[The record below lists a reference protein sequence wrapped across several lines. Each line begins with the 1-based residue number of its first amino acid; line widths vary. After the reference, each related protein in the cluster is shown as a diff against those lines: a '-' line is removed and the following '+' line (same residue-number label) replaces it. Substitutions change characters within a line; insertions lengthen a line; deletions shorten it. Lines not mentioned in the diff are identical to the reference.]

1 MSPNHLP
8 TLFTTLTAGVAACL
22 AMLGVTAVADA
33 AATRSCTRRR
43 RGNPELPGVRGGDNV
58 DCAEQPVGF
67 AQFKR
72 QSGKAPNVKRVVLG
86 ITRTCS
92 RPPVP
97 VRCPKGYLPT
107 LQAGAELRRSALDS
121 QVSGR

>member
-86 ITRTCS
+86 YPHLFASTGSCS
-92 RPPVP
+92 VSE
-97 VRCPKGYLPT
+97 GLPAHP
-107 LQAGAELRRSALDS
+107 AGR
-121 QVSGR
+121 G